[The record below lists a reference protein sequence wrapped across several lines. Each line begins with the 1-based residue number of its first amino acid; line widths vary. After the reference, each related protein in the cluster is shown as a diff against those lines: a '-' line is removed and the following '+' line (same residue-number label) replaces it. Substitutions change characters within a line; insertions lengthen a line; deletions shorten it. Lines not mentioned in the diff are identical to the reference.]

1 LAPDLVESDHPK
13 TLDGGAAERLTVT
26 ARHAPAIMERCSC
39 FRLQNV
45 ERRDP
50 YGDLEKP
57 ITDVRNMAAI
67 VAQVMEDHGGLEA
80 GDVTISA
87 GSWEKFSFAVY
98 HLQELVDGLHTQ
110 YFRDCEADTRP
121 SAAL

>member
-1 LAPDLVESDHPK
+1 
-13 TLDGGAAERLTVT
+13 
-26 ARHAPAIMERCSC
+26 M
-39 FRLQNV
+39 LQNV

-87 GSWEKFSFAVY
+87 RSWETFSFAVY
-98 HLQELVDGLHTQ
+98 HLQELANGLHAQ
-110 YFRDCEADTRP
+110 YFRDREANA
-121 SAAL
+121 SASS